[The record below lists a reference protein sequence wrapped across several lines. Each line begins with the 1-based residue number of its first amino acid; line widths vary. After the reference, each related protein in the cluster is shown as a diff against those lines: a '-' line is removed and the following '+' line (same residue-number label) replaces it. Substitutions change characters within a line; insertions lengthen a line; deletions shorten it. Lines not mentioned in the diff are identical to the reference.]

1 LFRSA
6 ALPLLALALIAPAP
20 SPVAEA
26 LPNQNRHPA
35 GRWSHDTLS
44 VSIDARPAVW
54 RPDSTASPPANVYA
68 FAEPGGAP
76 SIPGPLIRVREG
88 SVIVVT
94 LRNALADSAITVHG
108 LMPHPAAKDDTVQIA
123 AGAARV
129 ISFKAGAPGTYLYWA
144 STDPKVTILDLRGAD
159 SQLRG
164 VIVVDPAGGPPA
176 QDRIFVITQYD
187 VDGDSTKP
195 KPNYE
200 RFTVAINGRA
210 WPYTER
216 LSYTQ
221 GDTVRMRWVD
231 GGYEFHPMHL
241 HGFYFRIDSRSSP
254 LADTAYAPTERRW
267 VVTERI
273 EQGTAISMIWVP
285 ERPGNWLMHCHIFA
299 HVEPDLLYPFPGD
312 TLPHYASP
320 TGHHPMDMS
329 GLILGISVE
338 PKKGVVP
345 PPPVARRRT
354 VRMVL
359 HELPFLI
366 DSVPAISIAFGDSA
380 TFGRTATRWDVPV
393 PTLVLTRDE
402 PVRIWVVNKMSNE
415 AAIHWHGI
423 ELDSYYD
430 GVPGWSGDHKHLA
443 PMIASGDSF
452 AVDMTPPRAGT
463 FIYHSHV
470 ENGHHLSSGLY
481 GALIVSDPAAPFDST
496 RDLVQLYGGGELIPG
511 AQPYLNGSRAPP
523 ARTLVAGKT
532 YRVRIVNILEDN
544 SMSSAITFRA
554 ARVTWTPAAKDGI
567 ELPARD
573 RTPRPAVARAN
584 VGETYDFEFTPA
596 DPGDYFFEVFRPGGV
611 VMRQLWKVKAP

>member
-1 LFRSA
+1 MRSA
-6 ALPLLALALIAPAP
+6 LLLPLCIFLTSNSHFSPADAAGNP
-20 SPVAEA
+20 GTRA
-26 LPNQNRHPA
+26 A

-44 VSIDARPAVW
+44 VSIEARTAVW
-54 RPDSTASPPANVYA
+54 RPDSTASPPIDVYA
-68 FAEPGGAP
+68 FAEAGGAP

-88 SVIVVT
+88 ATIVVT
-94 LRNALADSAITVHG
+94 LRNSLADSSITVHG
-108 LMPHPAAKDDTVQIA
+108 LMSHPAAKDDTVQIA
-123 AGAARV
+123 AGATRV
-129 ISFKAGAPGTYLYWA
+129 VSFKAGAPGTYLYWA

-164 VIVVDPAGGPPA
+164 VIVVDPAGSPPA
-176 QDRIFVITQYD
+176 HDRIFVITQYD

-195 KPNYE
+195 KPNFE

-216 LSYTQ
+216 LTYTQ

-231 GGYEFHPMHL
+231 GGFEFHPMHL
-241 HGFYFRIDSRSSP
+241 HGFYFRVDSRSSP
-254 LADTAYAPTERRW
+254 LADTAYTPAERRW

-285 ERPGNWLMHCHIFA
+285 ERAGNWLMHCHIFA

-312 TLPHYASP
+312 TIPHYASP
-320 TGHHPMDMS
+320 TGFHPMDMS
-329 GLILGISVE
+329 GLILGITVE
-338 PKKGVVP
+338 PKKGAP
-345 PPPVARRRT
+345 PPAPAARQRT

-359 HELPFLI
+359 RELPFLI
-366 DSVPAISIAFGDSA
+366 DSIPAISIAFGDSA
-380 TFGRTATRWDVPV
+380 SFGRTAARRDVPV
-393 PTLVLTRDE
+393 PTLVLTKGE

-443 PMIASGDSF
+443 PMIAPGDSF

-481 GALIVSDPAAPFDST
+481 GALIVTDPAAPYDST
-496 RDLVQLYGGGELIPG
+496 RDFVQLYGGGSLIPG
-511 AQPYLNGSRAPP
+511 VAPYLNGSRTP
-523 ARTLVAGKT
+523 ASRQLVAGKT
-532 YRVRIVNILEDN
+532 YRVRVINILEDN
-544 SMSSAITFRA
+544 SMSAAITFRA
-554 ARVTWTPAAKDGI
+554 ARVTWTPVAKDGF
-567 ELPARD
+567 EVPARD
-573 RTPRPAVARAN
+573 HTTRPAVIRAN

-596 DPGDYFFEVFRPGGV
+596 EDGDFFFEVFRGGGV
-611 VMRQLWKVKAP
+611 VMRQLWRVTAP